1 MHIRRPMILAA
12 VTGLAAT
19 GLLLP
24 AGPAHAAAPY
34 RLAVTF
40 DGSTSAS
47 WLHVEG
53 TGTAPT
59 SSLAISGT
67 GTVTRTTW
75 TTASIPSYVASVPGV
90 VAGDQKVGVFPAY
103 ATTGS
108 NFAAVKVTPKAFGLS
123 DVLAP
128 REKNL
133 KFGADIKFNSPLP
146 GRRAGDDGNNVIQRG
161 RASNDQY
168 KIQVDRQ
175 SDNVTHKASCV
186 LREEGFPN
194 NFTSVV
200 NDTSLLASSWYRLL
214 CTRTTVGGV
223 DFVTLSVEN
232 LTAGTPPNTKSATGT
247 RATFLDYATA
257 TTAKPFPIAI
267 GAKVDAAGV
276 IDPNS
281 DQFNGRIDNAYVAI
295 DWP

>member
-1 MHIRRPMILAA
+1 MHRRRTTIIAA
-12 VTGLAAT
+12 VTGLVTA

-40 DGSTSAS
+40 DGSLSAS

-53 TGTAPT
+53 AGSAPT
-59 SSLAISGT
+59 SALSTLGT

-103 ATTGS
+103 ATTGT
-108 NFAAVKVTPKAFGLS
+108 NFAAVKVTPTAFGVGN

-128 REKNL
+128 GTKDL
-133 KFGADIKFNSPLP
+133 QFGADIKFNSPMP
-146 GRRAGDDGNNVIQRG
+146 GTRPEDDGNNVIQRG
-161 RASNDQY
+161 RSANDQY
-168 KIQVDRQ
+168 KVQVDKQ
-175 SDNVTHKASCV
+175 SNGTYKASCV
-186 LREEGFPN
+186 LRDQGAVI
-194 NFTSVV
+194 SDVV
-200 NDTSLLASSWYRLL
+200 NDTSLVPSNWYRLL
-214 CTRTTVGGV
+214 CTRTTVDGK

-232 LTAGTPPNTKSATGT
+232 LTAGTAPLLQSEDGLALTNLNYAS
-247 RATFLDYATA
+247 ATA
-257 TTAKPFPIAI
+257 TSPFPVAI
-267 GAKVDAAGV
+267 GAKVKDAGA
-276 IDPNS
+276 IDPKS
-281 DQFNGRIDNAYVAI
+281 DQFNGRIDNAYLAI